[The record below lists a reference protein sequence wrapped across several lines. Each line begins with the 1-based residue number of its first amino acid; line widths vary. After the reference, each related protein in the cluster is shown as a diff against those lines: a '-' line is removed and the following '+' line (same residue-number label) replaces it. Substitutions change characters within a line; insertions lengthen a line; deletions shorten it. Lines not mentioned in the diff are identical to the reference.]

1 MKSNKPEKTDEVFP
15 EEISEL
21 EETIKGLQEPK
32 ENKDTE
38 NKIPE
43 KFLLES
49 FEINP
54 DFAEDLNLIDI
65 PLPQTEPIFQRVQD
79 SEESLEKNLEFA
91 PVTKIRDEKYDES
104 KYDSKYFE
112 DKYSEETPNYIGTP
126 ETGKK
131 EISDKKKNQVNQFR

>member
-1 MKSNKPEKTDEVFP
+1 MKKKPENTGEVFP

-21 EETIKGLQEPK
+21 EETIKEFETDEEK
-32 ENKDTE
+32 
-38 NKIPE
+38 PE
-43 KFLLES
+43 IHGES
-49 FEINP
+49 PSEHFEINP
-54 DFAEDLNLIDI
+54 DFVEDLNLIDI
-65 PLPQTEPIFQRVQD
+65 PLPQTEAIFQRVQD

-112 DKYSEETPNYIGTP
+112 DKYSGETPNYIGTP